1 MGMVANPLKLLTCIV
16 YIGEPVGLSFISAKL
31 VRKVTVLQSH
41 PEMPGLRPLPFVPI
55 SLIGSLHSSCASIC
69 LQGTGEGGTWA
80 ETQARR

>member
-41 PEMPGLRPLPFVPI
+41 PEMPGLHPLPFVPT
-55 SLIGSLHSSCASIC
+55 SLIRSLHSSCASIC